1 MLWKGDPF
9 GPNDRS
15 HFQFIIRAPPSV
27 IVKKCGFRL
36 MCKPLEND
44 LEILLQDDQLLD
56 PALLY
61 EVSHEDSQVIIEEE
75 S

>member
-1 MLWKGDPF
+1 
-9 GPNDRS
+9 
-15 HFQFIIRAPPSV
+15 
-27 IVKKCGFRL
+27 

-44 LEILLQDDQLLD
+44 LEILLQADELLD